1 MERNETERAHGS
13 RGERRLQELYGTRKR
28 AEQFYK
34 LQVLDRLNDVMR
46 DFIAQ
51 RDLVFVSTA
60 DGEGN
65 CDATIRA
72 GAPGFVRVVDEKTLA
87 YPEYRGNGVMASL
100 GNISEN
106 AHVGLLFVDFYGAR
120 VGLHVNGSAAI
131 VNDVHAIDGVDDA
144 HRELAFADG
153 KGRSP
158 LERWVLVTVDEAYIH
173 CSKHIPRFEKIQAE
187 RRLVAREPVVVDG
200 DYFRARRTAAT
211 IF

>member
-1 MERNETERAHGS
+1 MDSNGMHGS

-34 LQVLDRLNDVMR
+34 LQVLDHLNEEMR
-46 DFIAQ
+46 DFIAR

-72 GAPGFVRVVDEKTLA
+72 GAPGFVRVIDEKTLA

-106 AHVGLLFVDFYGAR
+106 GHVGLLFVDFYGAR

-131 VNDVHAIDGVDDA
+131 VNDVRAIAGTDDA
-144 HRELAFADG
+144 YGQLEFANG

-187 RRLVAREPVVVDG
+187 RRLVEREPVVQDG
-200 DYFRARRTAAT
+200 DYFRARRTTAT
-211 IF
+211 TATF